1 MTSYVFLPPVA
12 TAVARHRAIALRL
25 AAGATLYRLPPEPP
39 ATLGEV
45 VEVVADD
52 SGTPLPDPIPV
63 GWVLLAP

>member
-1 MTSYVFLPPVA
+1 MGPGPRVGQAQPGGGL
-12 TAVARHRAIALRL
+12 TAETAM
-25 AAGATLYRLPPEPP
+25 GAVDIPLEDV
-39 ATLGEV
+39 GEV